1 MRALKESAE
10 AIVVTRRSERGEER
24 RAEEPKSRAKKKLAN
39 ERPNRHARRED
50 AITAITTHP
59 TKKGPVVQ
67 PSQPDRG
74 HAEAKAPRSNYRK
87 RATRFNRRMLK
98 TACPVVWEGHGAQSP

>member
-1 MRALKESAE
+1 MPKNQ
-10 AIVVTRRSERGEER
+10 
-24 RAEEPKSRAKKKLAN
+24 RAELKKKLAN

-50 AITAITTHP
+50 AITAITIHP

-74 HAEAKAPRSNYRK
+74 HAEAKAPRND
-87 RATRFNRRMLK
+87 
-98 TACPVVWEGHGAQSP
+98 

>member
-1 MRALKESAE
+1 MRALEESAE
-10 AIVVTRRSERGEER
+10 AIVVKRRSERARSEGPKNQ
-24 RAEEPKSRAKKKLAN
+24 RAELKKKLAN

-50 AITAITTHP
+50 AITAITIHP

-74 HAEAKAPRSNYRK
+74 HAEAKAPRND
-87 RATRFNRRMLK
+87 
-98 TACPVVWEGHGAQSP
+98 